1 MEEIGRLD
9 LDYYEK
15 VIIYKSLTNESYL
28 TQIIDHVKPDYFNDK
43 NIKRIF
49 TLVKNFYIKRQT
61 IPTVTELKSYLV
73 NDELKDSFKI
83 IVKDFANI
91 DKNFNDEEL
100 TNNTERFL
108 KERAIYNTMLSV
120 AEDVSKG
127 NVDTSFILDSFEK
140 SCNVNLK
147 SDIGLDLFDNID
159 KVVDDLNVDQPT
171 ISTGWKWLD
180 DKLDGGFLENGRALY
195 VFAGE
200 TNVGKSIF
208 LGNIACNIASSG
220 KTVLVISLEMPEM
233 IYARRLSS
241 NIAKIP
247 MRELRGAGP
256 SLSNQIK
263 QYSKETPNSKILIKE
278 FPPSTITPQNVQ
290 GYVTELKNRG
300 VEVDAIVLDYLNL
313 LKSPLGNNSYERIKH
328 VTEGI
333 RALTYVFECP
343 IISATQL
350 NRSGYDEENPGL
362 DTISESIGMA
372 ATADC
377 IFSIFQDD
385 EDKEL
390 GIVKMGMMK
399 NRFGANYG
407 HLAMRIN
414 YDTLTISEDESLN
427 VDDEDSEMADLTNTL
442 SVLSN

>member
-73 NDELKDSFKI
+73 NDELKDSFKV

-108 KERAIYNTMLSV
+108 KERSIYNTMLSV

-333 RALTYVFECP
+333 RALTYVFNCP

-377 IFSIFQDD
+377 IFSIFQDE

-427 VDDEDSEMADLTNTL
+427 VDDEDSEMSDLTNTL

>member
-1 MEEIGRLD
+1 MEEIGRLN
-9 LDYYEK
+9 LDYYEQ
-15 VIIYKSLTNESYL
+15 VIIYKGLTNESYL
-28 TQIIDHVKPDYFNDK
+28 TQIIDHIKPEYFNDK
-43 NIKRIF
+43 NIKTIF
-49 TLVKNFYIKRQT
+49 GLIKNFYVKRQT
-61 IPTVTELKSYLV
+61 VPTITELKSYLI
-73 NDELKDSFKI
+73 NDELKESFKSV
-83 IVKDFANI
+83 VKNFPNI
-91 DKNFNDEEL
+91 DKNFNDDEL
-100 TNNTERFL
+100 TFNTERFL
-108 KERAIYNTMLSV
+108 KERAIYNTMLSI

-127 NVDTSFILDSFEK
+127 KVDTSFILDSFEK
-140 SCNVNLK
+140 SCNVNLNTEL
-147 SDIGLDLFDNID
+147 GLDLFENID
-159 KVVDDLNVDQPT
+159 KVINDLNVDQPT

-180 DKLDGGFLENGRALY
+180 DKLDGGFLESGRSLY

-208 LGNIACNIASSG
+208 LGNIACNIAASG
-220 KTVLVISLEMPEM
+220 RTVLVISLEMPEM

-241 NIAKIP
+241 NIARIP
-247 MRELRGAGP
+247 MRELRGASK
-256 SLSNQIK
+256 SLSYQIK
-263 QYSKETPNSKILIKE
+263 EYSKGSPNSKILIKE

-300 VEVDAIVLDYLNL
+300 IKIDAIVLDYLNL
-313 LKSPLGNNSYERIKH
+313 LKSPMGNNSYERVKH

-333 RALTYVFECP
+333 RALSYVFECP

-350 NRSGYDEENPGL
+350 NRSGYDENNPGL

-399 NRFGANYG
+399 NRFGANFG
-407 HLAMRIN
+407 HTAMRID
-414 YDTLTISEDESLN
+414 YDTLTISEDETLN
-427 VDDEDSEMADLTNTL
+427 IDDDGSDMSDLTNTL
-442 SVLSN
+442 SVLSR

>member
-73 NDELKDSFKI
+73 NDELKDSFKV